1 MRPVKLRIAGY
12 PVGMRPLPRA
22 FYDDDA
28 LLVAPRLLNKVLVA
42 ADGRRGR
49 IVEVEAYRGAADA
62 AAHSFRGM
70 TPRTEVM
77 FGPPGHLYVYFI
89 YGMHWAINAV
99 CGGSAPGH
107 AVLLRALE
115 PLAGLE
121 TMARARGTDTPRL
134 LAAGPGRLAQA
145 FGVDGGD
152 NGLDLCRRSSRL
164 WIGDDGTPPP
174 EAPIASPR
182 IGIRK
187 AAEHP
192 WRWHVADDPHVS
204 RRPSPR
210 PPRRRPSR

>member
-1 MRPVKLRIAGY
+1 
-12 PVGMRPLPRA
+12 MRPLPRR

-28 LLVAPRLLNKVLVA
+28 LVVAPRLLNKVLVA

-62 AAHSFRGM
+62 ASHSFRGM

-99 CGGSAPGH
+99 CGGPAPGH
-107 AVLLRALE
+107 AVLLRAVS

-121 TMARARGTDTPRL
+121 AMARARGTDTPRL

-145 FGVDGGD
+145 FGANGSD

-182 IGIRK
+182 IGISK
-187 AAEHP
+187 AVEHP
-192 WRWHVADDPHVS
+192 WRWHVDADPHVS
-204 RRPSPR
+204 RRPSAR
-210 PPRRRPSR
+210 PARRRPARPA

>member
-1 MRPVKLRIAGY
+1 
-12 PVGMRPLPRA
+12 MRPLPRA

-28 LLVAPRLLNKVLVA
+28 FVVAPRLLNKVLVA

-99 CGGSAPGH
+99 CGGPAPGH

-115 PLAGLE
+115 PLAGLDA
-121 TMARARGTDTPRL
+121 MARARGTDAPRL

-145 FGVDGGD
+145 FGVNGGD
-152 NGLDLCRRSSRL
+152 NGLDLCRRGSRL

-174 EAPIASPR
+174 ATPVASPR
-182 IGIRK
+182 IGISR

-204 RRPSPR
+204 RRPSPKTQRAR
-210 PPRRRPSR
+210 PPSTRPR

>member
-1 MRPVKLRIAGY
+1 
-12 PVGMRPLPRA
+12 MRPLPRS
-22 FYDDDA
+22 FYDDDS
-28 LLVAPRLLNKVLVA
+28 LVVAPRLLNKVLVA

-99 CGGSAPGH
+99 CGGPAPGH
-107 AVLLRALE
+107 AVLLRALA
-115 PLAGLE
+115 PLTGLDA
-121 TMARARGTDTPRL
+121 MARARGTDTPKL
-134 LAAGPGRLAQA
+134 LASGPGRLAQA
-145 FGVDGGD
+145 FGVDRSD

-164 WIGDDGTPPP
+164 WIGDDGVAPPDD
-174 EAPIASPR
+174 PIASPR
-182 IGIRK
+182 IGISK

-192 WRWHVADDPHVS
+192 WRWHVDADPHVS
-204 RRPSPR
+204 RRPPTRPVRRHPR
-210 PPRRRPSR
+210 TA